1 MRDRCRSLVGYA
13 PRISGDG
20 RCAEEEAQ
28 PRGAALGQGRCRAD
42 PPPARLSVW
51 ARGREGGHRRR
62 GGEATRACPP
72 ALPARRNAGRLL
84 LVEELGQAG
93 RRRHP
98 SAGAP
103 AGGPAAGIA
112 LRRVSAAG
120 GRGLAHG
127 SGGDHAGRPLRREAR
142 VTAQP
147 SAAAARGRGHRTS
160 PGGNRA
166 PPAAPPAGLRPG
178 WRRRDRQPPAAA
190 AVAEP
195 ALREGSRYRPGAAG
209 AARELRWRGRRGG
222 RCPQPGPP
230 AGRARRPH
238 LGAGP
243 TPSLP
248 PAAPAP
254 REGPRSRAARSRPQG
269 ARRPEQAVS
278 LRVPAGVHLAV
289 PGARPWDR
297 KGSTVKSERLRRWF
311 TTIKSFPFPQGQGEK
326 VCILF

>member
-1 MRDRCRSLVGYA
+1 MRDRCRSLVGYV

-147 SAAAARGRGHRTS
+147 SAAAAGGRGHRTS

-166 PPAAPPAGLRPG
+166 PPAAPPPQGCDRAGDDGTGNPLRLRP
-178 WRRRDRQPPAAA
+178 WLSPPCGRAAA
-190 AVAEP
+190 T
-195 ALREGSRYRPGAAG
+195 G
-209 AARELRWRGRRGG
+209 RGRPAPHGSFAGGAGGAGGAPSPAPPRAAPAGPTWAPGPFPPSLRRHLPRGRDPG
-222 RCPQPGPP
+222 PGQPGP
-230 AGRARRPH
+230 GRRQPGGRNERFRSVSRPECTWPCPGLA
-238 LGAGP
+238 LGA
-243 TPSLP
+243 
-248 PAAPAP
+248 
-254 REGPRSRAARSRPQG
+254 ERAVR
-269 ARRPEQAVS
+269 
-278 LRVPAGVHLAV
+278 
-289 PGARPWDR
+289 
-297 KGSTVKSERLRRWF
+297 
-311 TTIKSFPFPQGQGEK
+311 
-326 VCILF
+326 